1 MQTDLTQKSLSMP
14 ISKRNYGV
22 DFLRVVS
29 MLMVVILH
37 ILKQGGVLPNLVPFS
52 YRYEVAWFLEIASYC
67 AVNCYAII
75 SGYVAINSKFKYSNV
90 IYIWLQVAFYNV
102 GFTVLLSAFYPD
114 INLVNIIK
122 SFLPVSFRAYW
133 YFTAYFCMYFFTPL
147 INKGFNSLTVKQ
159 QKAVAV
165 ALIGLFSVIPLITG
179 RDVFLTDDGYSA
191 IWLIVLYILGGIIKK
206 CDLFKNLKTSMAFL
220 LYFAVIL
227 ITWIQKFYVDY
238 HNINFPEKDKMAQ
251 SLINYTSPTI
261 LFAAVFLLIGF
272 SKLNMS
278 KVMVKI
284 IKVLAPVSFGVYLI
298 HVQPFIWRKIM
309 KNLFVPYAKFNTIQL
324 FFAVLSTAVLI
335 YLLCGVVEYLREKF
349 FGVLRIK
356 KIIEKLEN
364 KVVRGLWK
372 E

>member
-1 MQTDLTQKSLSMP
+1 MQTDLTQKTLSMP

-29 MLMVVILH
+29 MLMVIILH
-37 ILKQGGVLPNLVPFS
+37 ILKQGGVLSNLVAFS

-75 SGYVAINSKFKYSNV
+75 SGYVAINSKFKYSNI

-102 GFTVLLSAFYPD
+102 GFTLLLSGFYPD
-114 INLVNIIK
+114 IDTVKIIK
-122 SFLPVSFRAYW
+122 SFLPVSYRAYW

-147 INKGFNSLTVKQ
+147 INKGLNALTIKQ

-179 RDVFLTDDGYSA
+179 RDVFLTDGGYSA

-206 CDLFKNLKTSMAFL
+206 CDLFKNLKSCLAFL
-220 LYFAVIL
+220 LYFAVII
-227 ITWIQKFYVDY
+227 ITWLQKFYVDY
-238 HNINFPEKDKMAQ
+238 HNVNFPEKGKMAH
-251 SLINYTSPTI
+251 SLISYTSPTI
-261 LFAAVFLLIGF
+261 LFAAVFLLVGF
-272 SKLNMS
+272 SKLNMG
-278 KVMVKI
+278 KVMIKI
-284 IKVLAPVSFGVYLI
+284 IKLLAPVSFGVYLI

-309 KNLFVPYAKFNTIQL
+309 KNLFVSYAKFNSL
-324 FFAVLSTAVLI
+324 HLLVAVLATAVLI
-335 YLLCGVVEYLREKF
+335 YLVCGGLDYIREKI
-349 FGVLRIK
+349 FGILKFK
-356 KIIEKLEN
+356 KIIEKVEN
-364 KVVRGLWK
+364 KITKGLWK